1 MRGIPGDTDD
11 GAEANDPLIGASVE
25 PVRRTPTPLMPEEV
39 DAIRTAY
46 AGGVSTGFGSE
57 SGQRAI
63 TVTEAEAVRA
73 KLLAMAWGLSSAGR
87 GRSRRYTVADGLAVH
102 AVRAFG
108 WQAPTPPAATWSL
121 RRHYSVLLCTSS
133 Q

>member
-57 SGQRAI
+57 SRFDA
-63 TVTEAEAVRA
+63 R
-73 KLLAMAWGLSSAGR
+73 SAGR
-87 GRSRRYTVADGLAVH
+87 SDSGAWSSAPMAIAAAVLRGQGSSRRWSVSAGSS
-102 AVRAFG
+102 
-108 WQAPTPPAATWSL
+108 AA
-121 RRHYSVLLCTSS
+121 
-133 Q
+133 